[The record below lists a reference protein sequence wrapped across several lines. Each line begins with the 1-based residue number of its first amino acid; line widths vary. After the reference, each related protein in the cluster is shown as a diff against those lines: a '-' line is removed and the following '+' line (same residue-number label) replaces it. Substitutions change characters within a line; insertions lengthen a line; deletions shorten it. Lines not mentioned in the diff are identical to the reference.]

1 MKVGIFGGT
10 FNPIHFGHL
19 RAAEEVRYMQGL
31 EKVIFLPAG
40 IPPLKT
46 SDLEEAAHRYAMTG
60 LATAGNHRFAVSD
73 IETRASGKCYTVN
86 TLEEIRRIY
95 PHDQLVFI
103 LGVDAF
109 LDIPHWWQPEQL
121 ISMTDFIIVTRPG
134 YETSSILTSPY
145 LAATAEDRK
154 TLQDAL
160 PRDGEPTPHNAD
172 LRASALELTSGR
184 KAVVVPVSP
193 LAISST
199 AIRTLVMAGHSIKY
213 LLPDA
218 VDDYIHAHELYTQ

>member
-31 EKVIFLPAG
+31 DQVIFLPAG

-46 SDLEEAAHRYAMTG
+46 SDLEESAHRYTMTE
-60 LATAGNHRFAVSD
+60 LATAGNRRFVVSD

-86 TLEEIRRIY
+86 TLEEIGKLY
-95 PHDQLVFI
+95 PRDELVFI

-109 LDIPHWWQPEQL
+109 LDIPHWWHPEQL
-121 ISMTDFIIVTRPG
+121 IGMTDFIIVTRPG
-134 YETSSILTSPY
+134 YETGSVLTSPY
-145 LAATAEDRK
+145 LAATAEERG
-154 TLQDAL
+154 TFQAGL
-160 PRDGEPTPHNAD
+160 PYDGEPTPHNVG
-172 LRASALELTSGR
+172 LRASTLTLTSGR
-184 KAVVVPVSP
+184 KAVVVSVSP

-199 AIRTLVMAGHSIKY
+199 AIRALVMAGHSIKY
-213 LLPDA
+213 LLPDS
-218 VDDYIHAHELYTQ
+218 VDEYIHAHELYTQ